1 MPTNNEPSDLEVL
14 QEVEAIRKNAT
25 AAAIRNIEKELAR
38 EYSELASGTFEFVP
52 RLIALRRETLRS
64 AVHNAGTGDWIST
77 LSNLLQL
84 MNTGNNLAQMYG
96 WSRFCW
102 TFGGLDTANAH
113 AQLDRL
119 LRAVQ
124 LAFSGTQPG
133 PFGSTHKRHGLRG
146 LLSRTRLR
154 GKALRELVLICAAL
168 VKADAQWP
176 DRQNWKESSNE
187 TH

>member
-38 EYSELASGTFEFVP
+38 EYSELARDTFEFVP
-52 RLIALRRETLRS
+52 RLIALRRETLKS
-64 AVHNAGTGDWIST
+64 AVHNTSTGDWIST

-124 LAFSGTQPG
+124 LAFGG
-133 PFGSTHKRHGLRG
+133 RM
-146 LLSRTRLR
+146 LSRQRVGWFMQLR
-154 GKALRELVLICAAL
+154 VRGRALRELVICCSEL

-176 DRQNWKESSNE
+176 DRDNWKGSNDE
-187 TH
+187 AH